1 MIKHIVLFS
10 LAETA
15 EGKTKTEN
23 ALIVKEKLEALK
35 SAIPEIRKME
45 VFINSE
51 NAPDGNYDIVLD
63 SEFGTMDDLKTYAAH
78 PEHVKVAE
86 FVSKVRTGRAAIDY
100 EF

>member
-15 EGKTKTEN
+15 EGKTKNEN
-23 ALIVKEKLEALK
+23 ALIIKEKLEALT
-35 SAIPEIRKME
+35 SSIPEIRKMD

-51 NAPDGNYDIVLD
+51 NAPAGNYDIILD
-63 SEFGTMDDLKTYAAH
+63 SEFATMDDLKTYAIH

-86 FVSKVRTGRAAIDY
+86 FVGKVRTGRAAIDY